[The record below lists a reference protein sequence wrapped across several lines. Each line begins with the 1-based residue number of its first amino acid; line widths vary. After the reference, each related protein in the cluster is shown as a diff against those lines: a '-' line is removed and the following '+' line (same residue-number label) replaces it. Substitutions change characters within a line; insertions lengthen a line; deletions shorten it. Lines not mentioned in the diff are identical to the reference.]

1 MKKLF
6 KKAKLFFYSFLFRKM
21 FLSRVLKI
29 NIITVELLNHTGL
42 IKSMS
47 GTIGAVCGSHLTGAG
62 IPITIGTPLG
72 LHIGNFVGNIIDNE
86 LKEINNKVKLIDRS
100 NDNYLE
106 NQKLESL
113 LTIKLSNCI
122 DDILDEFL
130 LAYNFLTDDDKRLED
145 ESLLNK
151 FNWIMTNMEKK
162 KFSNLFLSELLSDEK
177 IRKILL
183 EMIKTDLTK

>member
-1 MKKLF
+1 MKKVF
-6 KKAKLFFYSFLFRKM
+6 EKFKLFFYSFLFRKM

-47 GTIGAVCGSHLTGAG
+47 GAIGAVCGSHLVGAG

-72 LHIGNFVGNIIDNE
+72 LYVGNFVGNIIDNE

-106 NQKLESL
+106 NKKIESL

-145 ESLLNK
+145 DALLNK

-183 EMIKTDLTK
+183 EMIKNDLTK